1 VGGVP
6 YTPIDVE
13 SSANIFN
20 WDYTGREILDLT
32 RYNSKRFSPFHQL
45 DIRVDKEWF
54 LDNLTLNVYVDVQNL
69 YNYATAGSEFLVQE
83 LDGDDPVIANPQ
95 APLAEQRYQ
104 MISETTSVGTLLP
117 SVGIII
123 KF

>member
-1 VGGVP
+1 
-6 YTPIDVE
+6 
-13 SSANIFN
+13 
-20 WDYTGREILDLT
+20 
-32 RYNSKRFSPFHQL
+32 
-45 DIRVDKEWF
+45 VDKEWF
-54 LDNLTLNVYVDVQNL
+54 LDKLTLNLYADVQNL
-69 YNYATAGSEFLVQE
+69 YNYTTAGSEFLVQE
-83 LDGDDPVIANPQ
+83 FDGEDPLIANPQ